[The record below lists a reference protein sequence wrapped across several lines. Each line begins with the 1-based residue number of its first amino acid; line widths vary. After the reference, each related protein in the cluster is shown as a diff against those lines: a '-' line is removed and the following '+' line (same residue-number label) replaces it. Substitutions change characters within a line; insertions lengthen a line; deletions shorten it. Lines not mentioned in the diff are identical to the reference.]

1 MVDRAVRGF
10 LEGLGPD
17 GCEALR
23 AVGTERTVATGRW
36 VYDEGTSAPTLD
48 VVLHGRLKVLR
59 TTMDGTEVLL
69 ALRGPGDL
77 LGEMSTLVG
86 APRSASVIAIEPVR
100 LLVVPQAEFERLLAT
115 HPDVAPALIRV
126 LVERLRETNEVHA
139 DLSEAVPVR
148 IGRMLLRLADRF
160 GAPANDGAVVI
171 DIPLTQDELA
181 GLTASSRGAT
191 AIALRGL
198 RAAGLVETGRR
209 RIVVLDPDALRARVP

>member
-1 MVDRAVRGF
+1 VVDRAVRGF

-17 GCEALR
+17 GRDALR

-36 VYDEGTSAPTLD
+36 VYDEGTSAPSLD
-48 VVLHGRLKVLR
+48 VVLKGRLKVLR

-115 HPDVAPALIRV
+115 HPDVAPALIRI
-126 LVERLRETNEVHA
+126 LVERLREANEVHA

-148 IGRMLLRLADRF
+148 IGRMLLRLADRY
-160 GAPANDGAVVI
+160 GTPADDGAVVI

-191 AIALRGL
+191 AIALRDL
-198 RAAGLVETGRR
+198 RTAGLVETGRR
-209 RIVVLDPDALRARVP
+209 RIVVLDPDGLRARVP